1 MKVVAH
7 LQDGSLIKGFFE
19 YPKDTLDDSFVSNNH
34 LPSRIELRLVNG
46 GAQTVDLS
54 LAKALFFVKTFEGRS
69 DYKEVK
75 FFKADPE
82 IAGLWIRIQFHD
94 SEVTEGIVHNSLAF
108 VVQSGFFLKPPD
120 PQSNNTMTYVVKKSL
135 KDFKVM
141 GIRSDY

>member
-7 LQDGSLIKGFFE
+7 LQDGSLVKGFFD
-19 YPKDTLDDSFVSNNH
+19 YPENLLEETLIINNH
-34 LPSRIELRLVNG
+34 LPARIELRLLEG
-46 GAQTVDLS
+46 GTQTVDLS
-54 LAKALFFVKTFEGRS
+54 LAKALFFVKTFEGRA

-94 SEVTEGIVHNSLAF
+94 CEVTEGIVHNSLPF

-120 PQSNNTMTYVVKKSL
+120 PQSNNKLTYVVKRSL

-141 GIRSDY
+141 GIRGEF